1 MLRIT
6 NLYLSIPIE
15 KATSHNL
22 TINWKHANMT
32 KTNLTLGRKL
42 IWVKSKGTP
51 PMPEVLGV
59 ALGGTANWCAPS
71 ATAPWFQW
79 DTEGYNNYT
88 YTYSPKNGV
97 ISMRSKT
104 NMFIQRSLKNIGGI
118 KLNVSIIHIHHSFCA
133 FPRFLLRKESV
144 ILGLLFFLGGVVS
157 KKPYLPPCSLSYRN
171 GCYNQGTTSV
181 IILLSK
187 DFAMQKRFSCARGD
201 RPTAIAFLR
210 GGEATKI
217 PETWNLIPW
226 QLTMDAWK
234 TDSFILGLRS
244 KLWVIEV
251 IEAGIFGKKTVHVYI
266 YKHQQIKRI

>member
-1 MLRIT
+1 MKNIPIFIESHLSHDCETCATYGCFLKWWYPQNTPKWSFLVGKPIVVGYQHFRKPPYTYLLHLQPSTEKKTKAKKNKEFYAVSNPKDLMLRIT

-144 ILGLLFFLGGVVS
+144 ILGLLFFFGGGLY
-157 KKPYLPPCSLSYRN
+157 PRN
-171 GCYNQGTTSV
+171 PIYHLAPRHTEMAVTTKA
-181 IILLSK
+181 LH
-187 DFAMQKRFSCARGD
+187 R
-201 RPTAIAFLR
+201 
-210 GGEATKI
+210 
-217 PETWNLIPW
+217 
-226 QLTMDAWK
+226 
-234 TDSFILGLRS
+234 
-244 KLWVIEV
+244 
-251 IEAGIFGKKTVHVYI
+251 
-266 YKHQQIKRI
+266 

>member
-1 MLRIT
+1 
-6 NLYLSIPIE
+6 
-15 KATSHNL
+15 
-22 TINWKHANMT
+22 
-32 KTNLTLGRKL
+32 
-42 IWVKSKGTP
+42 
-51 PMPEVLGV
+51 MPEVLGV

-144 ILGLLFFLGGVVS
+144 ILGLLFFFGGGCIQETLS
-157 KKPYLPPCSLSYRN
+157 TTLLPVIPKLLLQPRHYIGNNPLVQGLCHAETILLCKRRPTHCNCLSQGGRGDKNPWNLKLNTMATDNGCLEDGFFHFGSSEQTVSYRSYRGWYIRQKN
-171 GCYNQGTTSV
+171 GAC
-181 IILLSK
+181 I
-187 DFAMQKRFSCARGD
+187 
-201 RPTAIAFLR
+201 
-210 GGEATKI
+210 
-217 PETWNLIPW
+217 
-226 QLTMDAWK
+226 
-234 TDSFILGLRS
+234 
-244 KLWVIEV
+244 
-251 IEAGIFGKKTVHVYI
+251 YI